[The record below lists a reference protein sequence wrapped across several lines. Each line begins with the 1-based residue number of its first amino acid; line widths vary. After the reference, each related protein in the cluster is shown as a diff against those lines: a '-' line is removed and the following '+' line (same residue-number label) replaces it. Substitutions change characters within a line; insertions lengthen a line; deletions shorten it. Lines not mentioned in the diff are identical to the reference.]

1 MSKESN
7 KKNYRILIVDDD
19 VSFHKDIRQ
28 APAFLQHYEFEK
40 AYDAQTLDKF
50 LKSSAQF
57 DLMVLDL
64 VLEPTREHEMPE
76 KIKEKVET
84 GLTRIKKIRA
94 AWPNTPIVVAT
105 NHNILS
111 IADKAINLGADAF
124 LYKPEYK
131 PEEWEKRFR
140 KVIEDR
146 ALARENEELKQQFT
160 PIQPPIAPFLGVSP
174 QIETIR
180 QMLKVVADRP
190 DLTVLITGETGVGK
204 GVAARFLHY
213 NSQTRRDKP
222 FVTVDISNITESLRE
237 SELFGAMKGAYTD
250 AKSDKK
256 GRLQIADGGILFLD
270 EIGELDKETQAK
282 LLQFVQTK
290 TIRPMGAEMDIQ
302 LDVHIVAAT
311 NKVLKDEVKNGN
323 FRLDLYQRLKVF
335 PIEIPPLRD
344 RREDIEIL
352 LEHFLNTKS
361 REFDKVFEPDV
372 KHLLLKYDWV
382 GNVRELEN
390 TVLSMKI
397 QQEVRGLSRITFEC
411 LPEEIQE
418 LKRITQ
424 PVFHITSLH
433 AVQADALAR
442 DREAI
447 SDVNEQQSLIML
459 QAIEKALIKKNGVK
473 NDVAAEL
480 GWKSSDLVRY
490 RIKTIHEKFPHLL
503 SHFPEIR
510 RRYKKLFA

>member
-1 MSKESN
+1 MSKELV
-7 KKNYRILIVDDD
+7 KNYNILIVDDEKP
-19 VSFHKDIRQ
+19 FHKDIRM
-28 APAFLQHYEFEK
+28 APAFEGHYVFESV
-40 AYDAQTLDKF
+40 YDVRSLDKF
-50 LKSSAQF
+50 LKGGVQF

-213 NSQTRRDKP
+213 NS
-222 FVTVDISNITESLRE
+222 
-237 SELFGAMKGAYTD
+237 
-250 AKSDKK
+250 
-256 GRLQIADGGILFLD
+256 
-270 EIGELDKETQAK
+270 
-282 LLQFVQTK
+282 
-290 TIRPMGAEMDIQ
+290 
-302 LDVHIVAAT
+302 
-311 NKVLKDEVKNGN
+311 
-323 FRLDLYQRLKVF
+323 
-335 PIEIPPLRD
+335 
-344 RREDIEIL
+344 
-352 LEHFLNTKS
+352 
-361 REFDKVFEPDV
+361 
-372 KHLLLKYDWV
+372 
-382 GNVRELEN
+382 
-390 TVLSMKI
+390 
-397 QQEVRGLSRITFEC
+397 
-411 LPEEIQE
+411 
-418 LKRITQ
+418 
-424 PVFHITSLH
+424 
-433 AVQADALAR
+433 
-442 DREAI
+442 
-447 SDVNEQQSLIML
+447 
-459 QAIEKALIKKNGVK
+459 
-473 NDVAAEL
+473 
-480 GWKSSDLVRY
+480 
-490 RIKTIHEKFPHLL
+490 
-503 SHFPEIR
+503 
-510 RRYKKLFA
+510 

>member
-1 MSKESN
+1 MV
-7 KKNYRILIVDDD
+7 KNYNILIVDDEKP
-19 VSFHKDIRQ
+19 FHKDIRMS
-28 APAFLQHYEFEK
+28 PAFEGHYVFESV
-40 AYDAQTLDKF
+40 YDVNALDKF
-50 LKSSAQF
+50 LKSGEKF

-64 VLEPTREHEMPE
+64 VLEPTTDNESPE
-76 KIKEKVET
+76 KIKKKVET
-84 GLTRIKKIRA
+84 GLARIKKIREV
-94 AWPNTPIVVAT
+94 WPNTPIVVAT

-111 IADKAINLGADAF
+111 MADKAISLGADAF
-124 LYKPEYK
+124 LYKPEYN

-140 KVIEDR
+140 RVIE
-146 ALARENEELKQQFT
+146 ARENEEIKQQFT

-180 QMLKVVADRP
+180 QMLKVVADKP
-190 DLTVLITGETGVGK
+190 NLTVLITGETGVGK

-222 FVTVDISNITESLRE
+222 FVTVDISNITKSLRE

-250 AKSDKK
+250 AKEDKK
-256 GRLQIADGGILFLD
+256 GLLQTADGGILFLD
-270 EIGELDKETQAK
+270 EIGELNKGTQAK

-311 NKVLKDEVKNGN
+311 NKVLKDEVSNGN

-344 RREDIEIL
+344 RREDIEVL
-352 LEHFLNTKS
+352 LEHFLDVKS
-361 REFDKVFEPDV
+361 RDFDKVFEPEV
-372 KHLLLKYDWV
+372 RHLLLKYDWV

-397 QQEVRGLSRITFEC
+397 QQEVRELPLITFEC

-418 LKRITQ
+418 YKKTARS
-424 PVFHITSLH
+424 VFYPIVPTTR
-433 AVQADALAR
+433 VQTDTPAQ
-442 DREAI
+442 ESEVI
-447 SDVNEQQSLIML
+447 EDVNEQQSFIML

-473 NDVAAEL
+473 NDVATEL

-490 RIKTIHEKFPHLL
+490 RIRTIHEKFPQLL

-510 RRYKKLFA
+510 RRYKKLFV

>member
-19 VSFHKDIRQ
+19 ISFHKDIRQ
-28 APAFLQHYEFEK
+28 APVFLQHYEFEN
-40 AYDAQTLDKF
+40 AYDAKTLDKF
-50 LKSSAQF
+50 LKSGVQF
-57 DLMVLDL
+57 GLMVLDL
-64 VLEPTREHEMPE
+64 VLEPTREHETPE

-124 LYKPEYK
+124 LYKPEYN

-140 KVIEDR
+140 RVIEDR
-146 ALARENEELKQQFT
+146 ALAQENEDLKQQFT
-160 PIQPPIAPFLGVSP
+160 PIQPPIAPFLGISP

-180 QMLKVVADRP
+180 QLLKVVADRP

-222 FVTVDISNITESLRE
+222 FVTVDISNITPSLRE

-250 AKSDKK
+250 AKTDKK
-256 GRLQIADGGILFLD
+256 GRLQMADDGILFLD
-270 EIGELDKETQAK
+270 EIGELDKDTQAK

-290 TIRPMGAEMDIQ
+290 TIRPMGAEKDIQ

-311 NKVLKDEVKNGN
+311 NKVLKEEVKNGN

-352 LEHFLNTKS
+352 LEHFLNVKS

-372 KHLLLKYDWV
+372 RHLLFKYDWV

-397 QQEVRGLSRITFEC
+397 QQEVRGLSLITFEC

-418 LKRITQ
+418 LKRTAQ
-424 PVFHITSLH
+424 SVFHIAPIKT
-433 AVQADALAR
+433 VQADAPAE
-442 DREAI
+442 DGEAI
-447 SDVNEQQSLIML
+447 GDVNEQQSLIML

-490 RIKTIHEKFPHLL
+490 RIKTIHEKFPQLL

-510 RRYKKLFA
+510 RRYKKLFV

>member
-1 MSKESN
+1 M
-7 KKNYRILIVDDD
+7 
-19 VSFHKDIRQ
+19 
-28 APAFLQHYEFEK
+28 
-40 AYDAQTLDKF
+40 
-50 LKSSAQF
+50 
-57 DLMVLDL
+57 
-64 VLEPTREHEMPE
+64 
-76 KIKEKVET
+76 
-84 GLTRIKKIRA
+84 
-94 AWPNTPIVVAT
+94 
-105 NHNILS
+105 
-111 IADKAINLGADAF
+111 
-124 LYKPEYK
+124 
-131 PEEWEKRFR
+131 
-140 KVIEDR
+140 
-146 ALARENEELKQQFT
+146 
-160 PIQPPIAPFLGVSP
+160 
-174 QIETIR
+174 
-180 QMLKVVADRP
+180 
-190 DLTVLITGETGVGK
+190 
-204 GVAARFLHY
+204 
-213 NSQTRRDKP
+213 
-222 FVTVDISNITESLRE
+222 DISNITESLRE

-352 LEHFLNTKS
+352 LEYFLNTKS

-424 PVFHITSLH
+424 PVFHITSLN